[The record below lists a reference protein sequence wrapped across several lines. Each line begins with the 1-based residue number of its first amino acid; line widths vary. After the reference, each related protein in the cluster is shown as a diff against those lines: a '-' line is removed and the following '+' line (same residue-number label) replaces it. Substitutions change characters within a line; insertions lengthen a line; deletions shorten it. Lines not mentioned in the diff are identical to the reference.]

1 MTGPA
6 PLRPEPAGPP
16 EVGDYQ
22 RSQRQLDRLAY
33 RRRRAMTGIT
43 IATVSTLVVAVVAVF
58 AVTSAPGWPRVRA
71 TFFSGPD
78 FVASFPDV
86 LDGFWLNVKI
96 FLVAE
101 VCVLVLGLA
110 VAVVRS
116 VRTPALFPIR
126 ALAIAYVDVFRGVP
140 LLLVVFLVGFGVPAL
155 NLTGVTNDPVVL
167 GTTALILSY
176 SAYVAEVYRAGIESI
191 HPSQRAAAR
200 ALGLKHHQAM
210 RFVVLPQA
218 VRRVV
223 PPLLNDFVSLQKD
236 SALVAVLGPL
246 EAVRQAQIYA
256 SGKFNFTSYMVAALL
271 FIALTIPLARLTDRI
286 AARTARRQGPGGA
299 A

>member
-1 MTGPA
+1 MTTQ
-6 PLRPEPAGPP
+6 
-16 EVGDYQ
+16 YQ
-22 RSQRQLDRLAY
+22 RSERQARRLAY
-33 RRRRAMTGIT
+33 RRRRATTAIT
-43 IATVSTLVVAVVAVF
+43 VATASTVVVAVAAAF
-58 AVTSAPGWPRVRA
+58 AFTHAPGWPRVRE
-71 TFFSGPD
+71 TFFSGAD
-78 FVASFPDV
+78 FRASFPDV
-86 LDGFWLNVKI
+86 LAGFWLNVEI
-96 FLVAE
+96 FMIAE
-101 VCVLVLGLA
+101 VCVLVIGLT
-110 VAVVRS
+110 VAVTRS

-155 NLTGVTNDPVVL
+155 NLTGVTSDPVVL
-167 GTTALILSY
+167 GTVALILSY

-200 ALGLKHHQAM
+200 ALGLRHHQAM
-210 RFVVLPQA
+210 RYVVLPQA

-286 AARTARRQGPGGA
+286 ALRTARRQGPGGMA
-299 A
+299 